1 MVLVITL
8 FVLLMVLQVWAL
20 RAYLDFMATHPD
32 VEKRLIESA
41 LRQSC

>member
-1 MVLVITL
+1 MVLVIVL
-8 FVLLMVLQVWAL
+8 FVLLLGFNLWAL
-20 RAYLDFMATHPD
+20 RAYLDFMATHPE

>member
-1 MVLVITL
+1 MYIVLAL
-8 FVLLMVLQVWAL
+8 FALLLGFQLWAV
-20 RAYLDFMATHPD
+20 RTYLDFMATHPE